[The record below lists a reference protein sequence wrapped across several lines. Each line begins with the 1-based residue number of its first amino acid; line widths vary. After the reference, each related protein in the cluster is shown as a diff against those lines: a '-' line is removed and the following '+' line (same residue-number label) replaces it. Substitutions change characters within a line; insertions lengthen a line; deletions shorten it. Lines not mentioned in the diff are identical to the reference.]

1 MYTSGIRQP
10 SLMNSLKTIIVDDES
25 LARRGLA
32 LRLQQIPM
40 VDVIA
45 ECANGQQA
53 LEAIAEHSPD
63 LVFLDIQMPGIDGFE
78 VVRQLQAD
86 NLPMV
91 IFVTAFD
98 QYAVEAFKVHAVDY
112 VLKPIDDDRLHEAI
126 DRAVAHHNQE
136 ATERSK
142 QRLMELMM
150 GMTGASAASIEE
162 MAQGDT
168 EAKQW
173 PEKLV
178 VKDGSDIHL
187 IKVADI
193 HWVDAAGDYMC
204 IHAGGQTHIMRITMK
219 QLEAMLNPARFVRI
233 HRSTIINSDYIS
245 GAHTLGN
252 GEYMLALEGGAQLK
266 VSRGFRDKVKAL
278 LSA

>member
-1 MYTSGIRQP
+1 
-10 SLMNSLKTIIVDDES
+10 MNSLKTIIVDDES

-53 LEAIAEHSPD
+53 LQAIAEHSPD

-78 VVRQLQAD
+78 VVRQLQSD

-98 QYAVEAFKVHAVDY
+98 QYAVDAFKVHAVDY

-126 DRAVAHHNQE
+126 DRAVAHHSQE
-136 ATERSK
+136 ETQRSK
-142 QRLMELMM
+142 QRLVDLMM

-162 MAQGDT
+162 MAQGD
-168 EAKQW
+168 APSQQW

-178 VKDGSDIHL
+178 IKDGSEIHL
-187 IKVADI
+187 IKVSDI

-204 IHAGGQTHIMRITMK
+204 VHAGGETHIMRITMK
-219 QLEAMLNPARFVRI
+219 QLEAMLNPVRFLRI
-233 HRSTIINSDYIS
+233 HRSTIVNNDYVN
-245 GAHTLGN
+245 GAQTLGN
-252 GEYMLALEGGAQLK
+252 GEYMLSLDGGAQLK
-266 VSRGFRDKVKAL
+266 VSRGYRDKVKQL
-278 LSA
+278 LGA

>member
-1 MYTSGIRQP
+1 
-10 SLMNSLKTIIVDDES
+10 MNRLKTIIVDDES

-32 LRLQQIPM
+32 LRLQQFPM

-78 VVRQLQAD
+78 VIRQLQAD

-98 QYAVEAFKVHAVDY
+98 QYAVDAFKVHAVDY

-126 DRAVAHHNQE
+126 DRAVAHYSQE
-136 ATERSK
+136 ESERSK
-142 QRLMELMM
+142 QRLMDLMM

-162 MAQGDT
+162 MVQTGK
-168 EAKQW
+168 EPQQW

-187 IKVADI
+187 IKIADI

-219 QLEAMLNPARFVRI
+219 QLEGMLNPARFVRI
-233 HRSTIINSDYIS
+233 HRSTIINNDYIS
-245 GAHTLGN
+245 GAQTLGN
-252 GEYMLALEGGAQLK
+252 GEYMLSLEGGAQLK
-266 VSRGFRDKVKAL
+266 VSRGYRDKVKQL
-278 LSA
+278 LGA

>member
-1 MYTSGIRQP
+1 
-10 SLMNSLKTIIVDDES
+10 MNSLKAIIVDDES

-40 VDVIA
+40 VDVVT

-63 LVFLDIQMPGIDGFE
+63 LVFLDIQMPGIDGFD
-78 VVRQLQAD
+78 VIRQLQAD

-126 DRAVAHHNQE
+126 ERAVAHHSQE
-136 ATERSK
+136 ESERSK
-142 QRLMELMM
+142 QRLVDLMM

-162 MAQGDT
+162 MAQGDN
-168 EAKQW
+168 EANKW

-204 IHAGGQTHIMRITMK
+204 IHAAGETHIMRITMK
-219 QLEAMLNPARFVRI
+219 QLEAMLNPARFLRI

-245 GAHTLGN
+245 GAQTLGN
-252 GEYMLALEGGAQLK
+252 GEYMLSLEGGAQLK
-266 VSRGFRDKVKAL
+266 VSRGFRDKVKQL
-278 LSA
+278 LGG

>member
-1 MYTSGIRQP
+1 
-10 SLMNSLKTIIVDDES
+10 MNSLRAIIVDDES
-25 LARRGLA
+25 LARRGLS
-32 LRLQQIPM
+32 LRLQQIPR

-53 LEAIAEHSPD
+53 LEAIAEHAPD

-86 NLPMV
+86 NMPMV

-126 DRAVAHHNQE
+126 ERAVAHHSQE
-136 ATERSK
+136 ESARTK

-150 GMTGASAASIEE
+150 GMTGASASSIEL
-162 MAQGDT
+162 MAQS
-168 EAKQW
+168 EEPIQQW

-178 VKDGSDIHL
+178 VKDGNDIHL
-187 IKVADI
+187 IRVADI

-219 QLEAMLNPARFVRI
+219 ELEAMLNPARFLRI
-233 HRSTIINSDYIS
+233 HRSTIINTEFIS
-245 GAHTLGN
+245 GAQTLGN
-252 GEYMLALEGGAQLK
+252 GEYLLSLDGGAQLK
-266 VSRGFRDKVKAL
+266 VSRGFRDRVKQL

>member
-1 MYTSGIRQP
+1 
-10 SLMNSLKTIIVDDES
+10 MNHLRAIIVDDEN
-25 LARRGLA
+25 LARRGLS
-32 LRLQQIPM
+32 LRLQQMPQ

-53 LEAIAEHSPD
+53 LDAIAEHSPD

-78 VVRQLQAD
+78 VVRQLQTD
-86 NLPMV
+86 NMPMV

-98 QYAVEAFKVHAVDY
+98 QYAIDAFKVHAVDY

-126 DRAVAHHNQE
+126 ERAVAHFSHEQS
-136 ATERSK
+136 ERSK

-150 GMTGASAASIEE
+150 GMTGASASSIEK
-162 MAQGDT
+162 MAEGD
-168 EAKQW
+168 APLQQW

-178 VKDGSDIHL
+178 IKDGSDIHL
-187 IKVADI
+187 IKSADI

-204 IHAGGQTHIMRITMK
+204 IHAGGDTHIMRITMK
-219 QLEAMLNPARFVRI
+219 ELEAMLNPAQFLRI
-233 HRSTIINSDYIS
+233 HRSTIINTQFIS
-245 GAHTLGN
+245 GAQTLGN
-252 GEYMLALEGGAQLK
+252 GEYLLSLEGGAQLK
-266 VSRGFRDKVKAL
+266 VSRGYREQVREL